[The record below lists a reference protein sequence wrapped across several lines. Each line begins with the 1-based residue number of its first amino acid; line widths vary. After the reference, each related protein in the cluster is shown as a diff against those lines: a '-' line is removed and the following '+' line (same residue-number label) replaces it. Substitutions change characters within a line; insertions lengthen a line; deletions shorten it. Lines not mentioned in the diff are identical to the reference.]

1 MRCSVVFGVTSRVLV
16 INISSFSPAINTAA
30 CYQRCVITCKT
41 LAVVHRRPRLQHLTV
56 AALTQAVKPDIG
68 SESRFLPTPPA
79 FDAPVRRVPV
89 GILLCHGK
97 TRMAWL
103 PDGEKM
109 LMIRLFVLA
118 WSTNVTDTRTD
129 RRIDTTW
136 WHRPRLHS
144 IARQTAKIIWILL
157 VLVLHWAVDVIEV
170 TLNVVTVFLSNLLV
184 WCPKFYSCSSSLHYV
199 YYPWQYP
206 YFISVFEPSTSC
218 WWHTNFLLLSEW
230 SWLKHYSPDW
240 CQTQCSFRDITL
252 WKINMC

>member
-1 MRCSVVFGVTSRVLV
+1 MRCSVVFGVTLRFLV

-157 VLVLHWAVDVIEV
+157 VLHWAVDVIEV

-206 YFISVFEPSTSC
+206 YFIWTI
-218 WWHTNFLLLSEW
+218 NFMLMTHKLS
-230 SWLKHYSPDW
+230 SPIW
-240 CQTQCSFRDITL
+240 MILT
-252 WKINMC
+252 

>member
-1 MRCSVVFGVTSRVLV
+1 
-16 INISSFSPAINTAA
+16 
-30 CYQRCVITCKT
+30 
-41 LAVVHRRPRLQHLTV
+41 
-56 AALTQAVKPDIG
+56 
-68 SESRFLPTPPA
+68 
-79 FDAPVRRVPV
+79 
-89 GILLCHGK
+89 
-97 TRMAWL
+97 MAWL

-240 CQTQCSFRDITL
+240 CQRNNAVSETLRYEKSICVKTTTQGHQRSLMILPIVYYLENIKHRIRKSKHTGTLLWSLRHIVTISFCHNLHSTSTYGTWQPVNYFFSSAQIKYITSSQNIPP
-252 WKINMC
+252 KPSK